1 MSQRNKLGKLL
12 RKLPKMELFP
22 ILLRV
27 VAESCGDFF
36 IYLFINKYVAIVA
49 NVAVIFARKKTIFL
63 FSGSIGQKESN
74 HLSHDR

>member
-1 MSQRNKLGKLL
+1 MSQHNKLGKLL

-36 IYLFINKYVAIVA
+36 IYLFINKNVAIVA
-49 NVAVIFARKKTIFL
+49 NVAVIFAAKKTIQL
-63 FSGSIGQKESN
+63 ILGLVERIGSN

>member
-1 MSQRNKLGKLL
+1 
-12 RKLPKMELFP
+12 MELFP

-36 IYLFINKYVAIVA
+36 IYLFINKNVAIVA
-49 NVAVIFARKKTIFL
+49 NVAVIFAAKKSIQL
-63 FSGSIGQKESN
+63 FSGLAEQKESN

>member
-1 MSQRNKLGKLL
+1 MSQHNKLGKLL

-36 IYLFINKYVAIVA
+36 IYLFINKNVAIVA
-49 NVAVIFARKKTIFL
+49 NVAVIFAAKK
-63 FSGSIGQKESN
+63 SIQLILGLVEITGSN

>member
-1 MSQRNKLGKLL
+1 MNQHNKLGKLL

-36 IYLFINKYVAIVA
+36 IYLFINKNVAIVA
-49 NVAVIFARKKTIFL
+49 NVAVIFAAKK
-63 FSGSIGQKESN
+63 SIQLILGLGEIIGSN

>member
-36 IYLFINKYVAIVA
+36 IYLFINKNVAIVA
-49 NVAVIFARKKTIFL
+49 NVAVIFAAKK
-63 FSGSIGQKESN
+63 SIQLILGLVEIIGSN

>member
-1 MSQRNKLGKLL
+1 MNQHNKLGKLL

-36 IYLFINKYVAIVA
+36 IYLFINKNVAIVA
-49 NVAVIFARKKTIFL
+49 IVAVIFAAKKSIQLFL
-63 FSGSIGQKESN
+63 GLVEKIGSN

>member
-36 IYLFINKYVAIVA
+36 IYLFINKNVAIVA
-49 NVAVIFARKKTIFL
+49 NVAVIFAAKKSIQLFL
-63 FSGSIGQKESN
+63 GLVEKIGSN